1 MNYVKKS
8 NLKLCNILNHMTII
22 KKIKNSKKEKPVET
36 VETVE
41 KPVEKPIEKPVETV
55 EKPIETIDEFLEEY
69 RNVTRMYNK
78 AQETL
83 IVEKR
88 TDNEAYIN
96 CLKITSRII
105 KYLDELNQFV
115 VQRHKEE
122 IKTVY
127 YISSELLVRT
137 VGLHM
142 NRNGFNDVER
152 NTLYMAIAHI
162 RKVLGIEPFHKRGM
176 EILKMVFLY
185 LTIFNP
191 NAEENLVFLNQIL
204 IVDPCDYQLHYNFG
218 FMYHRVH
225 KLDSSIYHYKLAIG
239 IIDLIL
245 LNDKLDEN
253 TKSSLMQFKVK
264 CLNGLGSIYF
274 TVQDRDTALYYF
286 NLAYEIDPLDPDVN
300 NQIGVVYTELR
311 ITDKAIFHYTK
322 GIENFQRAHISV
334 DKDMLIASMYM
345 NMGLAKCYECDFIGA
360 IDGYN
365 KALKYKPRLSLA
377 YQNKLLDS
385 NYISHLI
392 EDPMYIARIHK
403 SINKIYPLVVDDYRV
418 SCPNYEI
425 KKDILTCNSKGDL
438 LKSGRKLNIGFVS
451 GDFICHPV
459 SYFIH
464 SILNHL
470 NYDLFDVTCYSVK
483 VVKLDGMFPKCKWHV
498 VKNMTPEQLKDQIQ
512 KDNIDILFD
521 LSAHTGDNR
530 LDTFVLKPAPIQ
542 ISYCGYPNSSGV
554 KSMDYRIT
562 DKFCDSEK
570 SQIYYQE
577 KFVFMDK
584 CFLAYTPSMGIKNIP
599 EISEPPC
606 VKNGYITFGTFNR
619 YNKVN
624 EMVVG
629 VWEKLLLAA
638 PTARLVIKTKEFLT
652 PKLHDQFLNT
662 FKEKSVLDR
671 VTILPYSDT
680 YGDHLPDY
688 NKMDIAVDTFPYSG
702 TTTSCESLMM
712 GVPILTLF
720 DNVRHYHSQN
730 VTTSLMKN
738 CGLDEFVAYS
748 QDEYIQKA
756 AYFANNLDLFKD
768 IKNKVRSAFVNG
780 PICDYGSFVNEF
792 EDKLIS
798 VYKTHKW

>member
-1 MNYVKKS
+1 
-8 NLKLCNILNHMTII
+8 MTII

-36 VETVE
+36 VEKPVETVE
-41 KPVEKPIEKPVETV
+41 KPVETVENPVETV

-69 RNVTRMYNK
+69 RNVTRVYNK

-96 CLKITSRII
+96 CLRMTSRII

-245 LNDKLDEN
+245 SNDKLDEN
-253 TKSSLMQFKVK
+253 TRSSLMQFKVK

-403 SINKIYPLVVDDYRV
+403 SINKIYPLVVDDYRI
-418 SCPNYEI
+418 SCPKYEI
-425 KKDILTCNSKGDL
+425 KKDILTCNSKSDL
-438 LKSGRKLNIGFVS
+438 LKMGRKLNIGFVS

-584 CFLAYTPSMGIKNIP
+584 CFLAYTPSMGIENIP
-599 EISEPPC
+599 EIREPPC

-629 VWEKLLLAA
+629 VWEKILLAA

-662 FKEKSVLDR
+662 FKDKSVLDR

-756 AYFANNLDLFKD
+756 AYFANNPDKFRD
-768 IKNKVRSAFVNG
+768 IKNKVRSAFVKG
-780 PICDYGSFVNEF
+780 PICDYTTFVNEF
-792 EDKLIS
+792 EDKLIE